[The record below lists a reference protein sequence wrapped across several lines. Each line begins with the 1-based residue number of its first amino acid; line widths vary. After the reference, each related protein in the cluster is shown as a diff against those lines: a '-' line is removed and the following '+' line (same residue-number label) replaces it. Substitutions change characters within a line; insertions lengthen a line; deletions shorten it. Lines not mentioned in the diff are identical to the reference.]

1 MTSFMELLTIKD
13 AIGEN
18 MFVALFFLL
27 EELGWDL
34 SKLVAL
40 IINGTTSMIDAIKGC
55 PPGFEKKFQHW

>member
-1 MTSFMELLTIKD
+1 MTSFMELLAIKD

-40 IINGTTSMIDAIKGC
+40 IINGPTSMIGC
-55 PPGFEKKFQHW
+55 HQGLSTWF

>member
-1 MTSFMELLTIKD
+1 MTSFMELLVIKD
-13 AIGEN
+13 AIVEN

-40 IINGTTSMIDAIKGC
+40 TINGLASMIGC
-55 PPGFEKKFQHW
+55 HQGLSTEI